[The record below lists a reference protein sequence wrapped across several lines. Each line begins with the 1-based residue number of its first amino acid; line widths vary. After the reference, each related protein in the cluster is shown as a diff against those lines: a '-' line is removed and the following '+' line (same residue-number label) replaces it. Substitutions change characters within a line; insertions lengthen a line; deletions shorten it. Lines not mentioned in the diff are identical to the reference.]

1 MSDQRAR
8 LRTQTLAR
16 PLTSAETALAAA
28 LEQAYVGGAADFAAV
43 AAALTAAGVRVPSD
57 GSTAWTEAILE
68 RELKAINQS
77 LDAAYRQHGRG
88 A

>member
-1 MSDQRAR
+1 MPQDTNR

-16 PLTSAETALAAA
+16 PLTPEEQALADG
-28 LEQAYVGGAADFAAV
+28 LERAYIGGADGFAAV
-43 AAALTAAGVRVPSD
+43 AAALSAAGVRVPSD

-68 RELKAINQS
+68 RELKAINS
-77 LDAAYRQHGRG
+77 ALDAAYAQHGRG